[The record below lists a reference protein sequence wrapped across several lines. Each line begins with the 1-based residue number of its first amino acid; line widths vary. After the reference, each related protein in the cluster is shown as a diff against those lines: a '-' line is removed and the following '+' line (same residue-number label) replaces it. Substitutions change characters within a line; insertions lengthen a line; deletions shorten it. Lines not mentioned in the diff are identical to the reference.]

1 MISVIIPIYNEEENI
16 QKLIRQLV
24 DVLKKL
30 SPNYEIIAI
39 DDGSTDNSLKVLKTL
54 IKKISTLRIIS
65 FKINQGQ
72 TAAIWLALTTLVV
85 KL

>member
-54 IKKISTLRIIS
+54 IKKFL
-65 FKINQGQ
+65 
-72 TAAIWLALTTLVV
+72 L
-85 KL
+85 

>member
-39 DDGSTDNSLKVLKTL
+39 DDGSTDNFLKVLKTL
-54 IKKISTLRIIS
+54 IKIST
-65 FKINQGQ
+65 
-72 TAAIWLALTTLVV
+72 
-85 KL
+85 

>member
-1 MISVIIPIYNEEENI
+1 MISVIIPIYNEENI

-72 TAAIWLALTTLVV
+72 TAAIMAGIDLLW
-85 KL
+85 